1 MKLIIKFNLAFLFIF
16 GLGLAVVGYISNDLL
31 QRNARDEIVQ
41 NARIMMESALA
52 ARSYTSTQVRPLLE
66 TQMKYTFLPQS
77 VPAYSATEQ
86 FNALRKTYP
95 DYAYKEAT
103 LNPTNPRD
111 RATDWEADIVNQFRL
126 GSSAKEIIGTRD
138 TPTGPALYLARPIEI
153 KDPACIYC
161 HDTPETAPKTLI
173 ERYGPANGFGWK
185 VNEIVGAQIVSV
197 PTTVPIRKAEEAFRV
212 FMISLASVLGVLF
225 VLLNLMLMAMVV
237 RPVTRLAKLADEV
250 SLGKLDA
257 PDFAAKGKD
266 EISLLGQSLNR
277 MKKSLTEAMRLLET

>member
-66 TQMKYTFLPQS
+66 TQMKYAFLPQS

-197 PTTVPIRKAEEAFRV
+197 PTTVPIRKADEAFRV

-257 PDFAAKGKD
+257 PDFASKGSD
-266 EISLLGQSLNR
+266 EIALLGQSLNR

>member
-1 MKLIIKFNLAFLFIF
+1 MKLIIKFNLVFLLIF

-52 ARSYTSTQVRPLLE
+52 ARSYTTTQIKPLLE

-86 FNALRKTYP
+86 FDALRKNYP
-95 DYAYKEAT
+95 DYSYKEAT

-111 RATDWEADIVNQFRL
+111 RATDWEADIVNEFRNT
-126 GSSAKEIIGTRD
+126 GETKEIIGIRD
-138 TPTGPALYLARPIEI
+138 TPTGPALYLARPIQI
-153 KDPACIYC
+153 KDPACISC
-161 HDTPETAPKTLI
+161 HDTVGAAPKTLV

-185 VNEIVGAQIVSV
+185 VNEIVGAQVVSV
-197 PTTVPIRKAEEAFRV
+197 PTTVAIKKADKAFKT
-212 FMISLASVLGVLF
+212 FMISMAGVLGVVF
-225 VLLNLMLMAMVV
+225 VSLNLMLMAMVV

-250 SLGKLDA
+250 SMGRLDA
-257 PDFAAKGKD
+257 PDFPAKGRD
-266 EISLLGQSLNR
+266 EIGLLGQSLNR
-277 MKKSLTEAMRLLET
+277 MKKSLTEAMRLLEQ